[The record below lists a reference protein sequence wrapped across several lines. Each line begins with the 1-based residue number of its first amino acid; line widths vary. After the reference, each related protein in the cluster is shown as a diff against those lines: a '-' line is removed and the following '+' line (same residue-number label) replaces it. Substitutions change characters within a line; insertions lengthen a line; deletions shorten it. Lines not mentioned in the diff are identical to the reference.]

1 MDEHVFIT
9 KELHDKDI
17 ERIDDENNRQ
27 NHRIDKLEDD
37 VKQISELV
45 AAVKV
50 LAANVE
56 TMGREI
62 SKQGLRLEKIEERP
76 VKRWDSVVSGIIA
89 GIVGILIGL
98 LSSGIIR

>member
-1 MDEHVFIT
+1 MADEFIT

-62 SKQGLRLEKIEERP
+62 SKQGVRLEKIEERP

-89 GIVGILIGL
+89 GMVGILIGL
-98 LSSGIIR
+98 LSSGIIK

>member
-1 MDEHVFIT
+1 MTEEFIT
-9 KELHDKDI
+9 KELHTKDI
-17 ERIDDENNRQ
+17 ERIDDENHRQ
-27 NHRIDKLEDD
+27 NKRIDKLEDE

-56 TMGREI
+56 TMGKEI
-62 SKQGLRLEKIEERP
+62 SKQGARLEKIEEKP
-76 VKRWDSVVSGIIA
+76 AQRWDTIVTGMIT

-98 LSSGIIR
+98 ASAGILK

>member
-1 MDEHVFIT
+1 MDDHVFIT

-62 SKQGLRLEKIEERP
+62 SKQGVRLEKIEERP

-89 GIVGILIGL
+89 GMVGILIGL
-98 LSSGIIR
+98 LSSGIIK

>member
-1 MDEHVFIT
+1 MADEFIT

-27 NHRIDKLEDD
+27 NHRIDKLEGD

-62 SKQGLRLEKIEERP
+62 SKQGERLEKIEERP

-89 GIVGILIGL
+89 GMVGILIGL
-98 LSSGIIR
+98 LSSGIIK